1 MLTASPGATTSGL
14 MRPSRVGPYE
24 LNADTVSTSAY
35 PFAPSKTSPSAP
47 VVVNR
52 VSPDAVAPTARAFLP
67 IAGVPIVH
75 TVRLSLM
82 SPSLPAANISRF
94 SGFCEDPQI
103 R

>member
-35 PFAPSKTSPSAP
+35 PFAPSKNSPSAP
-47 VVVNR
+47 VIVKR
-52 VSPDAVAPTARAFLP
+52 VSPDDVAPTPRAFLP
-67 IAGVPIVH
+67 IAGVAIVH
-75 TVRLSLM
+75 TVRSSM
-82 SPSLPAANISRF
+82 SPSLPAANISKF